1 MSDLTMSDM
10 EMLLVRP
17 CDGAPPGVEEQI
29 AEWTAAHDG
38 LILMATAAGS
48 LIVALPQ
55 ALKEQL
61 RAHPLVGF
69 VGGVNLQDDGRA
81 ARALKQRFA
90 ENAARQ
96 LVQRHARESKAGRA
110 EP

>member
-1 MSDLTMSDM
+1 MSEM

-17 CDGAPPGVEEQI
+17 RDGAPPGVDEQI
-29 AEWTAAHDG
+29 AEWTATHDG

-48 LIVALPQ
+48 LVVALPR
-55 ALKEQL
+55 AHKEQL

-69 VGGVNLQDDGRA
+69 VGGVTLQGDGKA

-96 LVQRHARESKAGRA
+96 LVQRHAPASAEGRA
-110 EP
+110 VN